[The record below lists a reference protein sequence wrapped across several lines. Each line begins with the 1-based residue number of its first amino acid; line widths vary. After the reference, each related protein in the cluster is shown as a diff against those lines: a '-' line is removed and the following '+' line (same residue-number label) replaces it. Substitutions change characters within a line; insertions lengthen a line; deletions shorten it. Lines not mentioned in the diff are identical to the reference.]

1 MKHIELYL
9 RFFWRGGE
17 ARKTAFS
24 FVMPCVRTEQRDF
37 HWTDFHV
44 RVISCLEFSRNLSV
58 RPDFV
63 LSRTT
68 VTFCLKTS
76 VHFCHVDGLPEPLL
90 SARYELGRR
99 NVDRNIAVERDRYLA
114 VSSISIIIDYIVLL
128 R

>member
-1 MKHIELYL
+1 M
-9 RFFWRGGE
+9 

-44 RVISCLEFSRNLSV
+44 RAISCLEFSRSLSV
-58 RPDFV
+58 RPDFG
-63 LSRTT
+63 LNRTT

-76 VHFCHVDGLPEPLL
+76 IHFCHVGGLSEPLL

-99 NVDRNIAVERDRYLA
+99 KVDRNIAVEHNRYLA